1 MRSKTVDL
9 IKGRLD
15 DSALFRLSQGSSSA
29 KVQSKQQTF
38 FSGVGSHTSV
48 FLIYS
53 LSPSL
58 HHGLLTEHVQVLD
71 LTPSLTTFEQTFNM

>member
-29 KVQSKQQTF
+29 KVQGKQQTF

-58 HHGLLTEHVQVLD
+58 HHWATYRTCAGTG
-71 LTPSLTTFEQTFNM
+71 PNTFTYYI